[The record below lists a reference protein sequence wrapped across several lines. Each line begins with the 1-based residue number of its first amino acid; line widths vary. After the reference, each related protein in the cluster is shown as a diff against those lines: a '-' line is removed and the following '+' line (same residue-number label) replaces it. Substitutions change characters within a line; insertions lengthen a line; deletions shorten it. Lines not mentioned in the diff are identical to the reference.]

1 MAQAYSYRARNLSGG
16 IVTGRIQAD
25 SVSAVNA
32 LLRARNLFVVQVKQ
46 ARPQT
51 AIGMDLDIGLIF
63 KNAFKLKIGVRT
75 LAIFCR
81 QFGTMNQA
89 GIPILQ
95 CLQIL
100 SKQAEDGQMK
110 KVLGGVTAEIEK
122 GSGLSE
128 AFRKHKQYFPD
139 IFISMIAAG
148 ELSGTMDQAMDR
160 LAVTFEKD
168 SALRSKIQSAMTY
181 PMVIAGMA
189 LIAVISLLIFVVPT
203 FVDIFKQAGAPLPLP
218 TLILVGLS
226 NVMIHYWWLILPL
239 LFIVIPVGIK
249 QTLATK
255 RGRRAM
261 DRILLRMPILGNMI
275 TKNVVARFS
284 RNLATLLKSGIPLVQ
299 ALETVEEIVGN
310 TVAAEDIARARAN
323 IKEGDLMSPVLA
335 ASKFFP
341 PMTVSMIAVGEESGS
356 LDVLLEKLAVF
367 YEQEVEAIVAGLSST
382 IEPLMILGVGCLIG
396 FIAISIYLPLFG
408 LSGAMQ
414 AGSGVP
420 LP

>member
-16 IVTGRIQAD
+16 MVTGRIQAD
-25 SVSAVNA
+25 SVSAVSA

-46 ARPQT
+46 AGAQT
-51 AIGMDLDIGLIF
+51 ALNVDLGLAF
-63 KNAFKLKIGVRT
+63 RTAFKIKIGVRT

-81 QFGTMNQA
+81 QFATMNQA

-100 SKQAEDGQMK
+100 TKQTEDRQMQK
-110 KVLGGVTAEIEK
+110 TLSDISAEIER
-122 GSGLSE
+122 GRGLSE
-128 AFRKHKQYFPD
+128 AFRKQRDQLPD

-148 ELSGTMDQAMDR
+148 ELSGTMDQAMER
-160 LAVTFEKD
+160 LAVTFEREH
-168 SALRSKIQSAMTY
+168 ALQSKIRSAMTY
-181 PMVIAGMA
+181 PLMIAGIA
-189 LIAVISLLIFVVPT
+189 VIAVISLLIFVVPT
-203 FVDIFKQAGAPLPLP
+203 FVGIFQEAGEALPLP
-218 TLILVGLS
+218 TRILLALS
-226 NVMIHYWWLILPL
+226 NTMIHDWWFILPL
-239 LFIVIPVGIK
+239 LFIVIPVGIQ

-255 RGRRAM
+255 PGRRAM
-261 DRILLRMPILGNMI
+261 DRIILRLPIVGPLIN
-275 TKNVVARFS
+275 KNVVARFS

-310 TVAAEDIARARAN
+310 TVAAEDIARARAS

-335 ASKFFP
+335 SSKFFP
-341 PMTVSMIAVGEESGS
+341 PMTVSMITVGEESGA

-367 YEQEVEAIVAGLSST
+367 YEQEVEAMVTSLAST

-396 FIAISIYLPLFG
+396 FIAISIYMPLFG
-408 LSGAMQ
+408 ISGAMQ

>member
-1 MAQAYSYRARNLSGG
+1 MAQAYSYRARNLSGQ
-16 IVTGRIQAD
+16 IVTGRVQAE
-25 SVSAVNA
+25 SISAVSA
-32 LLRARNLFVVQVKQ
+32 LLRARNLFVVQVQ
-46 ARPQT
+46 QSRAQT
-51 AIGMDLDIGLIF
+51 ALDLNLDIGLIF
-63 KNAFKLKIGVRT
+63 KNAFKTKIGVRT

-81 QFGTMNQA
+81 QLATMNQA

-100 SKQAEDGQMK
+100 TKQTEDSQMQK
-110 KVLGGVTAEIEK
+110 ALSGISAEIEK

-128 AFRKHKQYFPD
+128 AFRKYKQQFPD

-160 LAVTFEKD
+160 LAVTFEKEH
-168 SALRSKIQSAMTY
+168 ALRSKIQSAMTY

-189 LIAVISLLIFVVPT
+189 VMAVISLLIFVVPI
-203 FVDIFKQAGAPLPLP
+203 FVDIFKQAGAALPLP
-218 TLILVGLS
+218 TRILLALS
-226 NVMIHYWWLILPL
+226 NAMIHYWWIILPL
-239 LFIVIPVGIK
+239 LFIVIPVGIQ
-249 QTLATK
+249 QTLAT
-255 RGRRAM
+255 RPGRRAM
-261 DRILLRMPILGNMI
+261 DRILMRLPIVGPMI
-275 TKNVVARFS
+275 IKNVVARFS
-284 RNLATLLKSGIPLVQ
+284 RNLATLLKSGIPLLQ
-299 ALETVEEIVGN
+299 ALETIEDIVGN

-323 IKEGDLMSPVLA
+323 IREGDLMSPVLA
-335 ASKFFP
+335 SSKFFP

-367 YEQEVEAIVAGLSST
+367 YEQEVEAIVASLAST

-396 FIAISIYLPLFG
+396 FIAISIYMPLFG